1 MSFPG
6 HSRRGVANHTRGRV
20 CSPSAT
26 TGCRVFISFST
37 EGNQGN
43 TGWDHLHGFVIFV
56 CFCEFSVTQRG
67 WMLDVLNIVRRLSE
81 AGTARCAVSAPS
93 GRKFPAALPAGTSQ
107 RDVPTNTFTTAD
119 AYAFTRELEQL
130 HPYNRH
136 VRDNPVNN
144 TGQEFASTSKSYATL
159 DCYCTSSAAS
169 GVCHDFFR
177 QNDRSAELNSLNSVC
192 RHPTWRWRTFSINR
206 LTRLAMPSIQPTG

>member
-1 MSFPG
+1 
-6 HSRRGVANHTRGRV
+6 
-20 CSPSAT
+20 
-26 TGCRVFISFST
+26 
-37 EGNQGN
+37 
-43 TGWDHLHGFVIFV
+43 
-56 CFCEFSVTQRG
+56 
-67 WMLDVLNIVRRLSE
+67 MLDVLNIVRRLSE

-169 GVCHDFFR
+169 GVCHDFL
-177 QNDRSAELNSLNSVC
+177 DRMTEVRN
-192 RHPTWRWRTFSINR
+192 
-206 LTRLAMPSIQPTG
+206 